1 MEPDVA
7 ILFTEHYHYHTL
19 GLGGNH
25 GFNYMIEISNFHDL
39 IGVGSVFVDFK

>member
-7 ILFTEHYHYHTL
+7 ILHREHYHYHK
-19 GLGGNH
+19 LGGNH

-39 IGVGSVFVDFK
+39 IGIGSVFVDFK

>member
-7 ILFTEHYHYHTL
+7 ILFREHYHYNTR

-39 IGVGSVFVDFK
+39 IGVRSVFVDFK